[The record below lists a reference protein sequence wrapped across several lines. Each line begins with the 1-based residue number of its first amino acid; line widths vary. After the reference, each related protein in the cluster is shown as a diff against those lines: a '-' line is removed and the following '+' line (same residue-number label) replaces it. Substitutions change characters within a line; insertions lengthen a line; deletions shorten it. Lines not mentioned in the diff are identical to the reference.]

1 MAFCMAQSPSA
12 TLITTRLVGP
22 EVGYGILRGSALISS
37 HDTESAQSIWKK
49 TLCPA
54 PGWFYCEKQPMTLKL
69 TMDGPL
75 SGTGQYSSYFPLK
88 SKFSQQHKCRSVYFR

>member
-1 MAFCMAQSPSA
+1 MAFCMAESASA
-12 TLITTRLVGP
+12 TSITTRLVGP
-22 EVGYGILRGSALISS
+22 EVGYGILRGSALVSS
-37 HDTESAQSIWKK
+37 VDLEK

-75 SGTGQYSSYFPLK
+75 SGIGQYSSYFALK
-88 SKFSQQHKCRSVYFR
+88 S